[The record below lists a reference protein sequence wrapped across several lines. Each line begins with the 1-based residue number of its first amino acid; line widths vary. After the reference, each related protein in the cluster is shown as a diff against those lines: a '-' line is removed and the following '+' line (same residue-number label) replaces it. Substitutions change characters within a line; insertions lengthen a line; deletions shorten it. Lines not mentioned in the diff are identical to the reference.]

1 MLKHSQPSLH
11 CTNEETKIQRRGIFF
26 VSQSFFFN
34 NKNQDENDLKGER
47 ERERDSNMN

>member
-11 CTNEETKIQRRGIFF
+11 CTNEETKIQRHGIFF

-47 ERERDSNMN
+47 ERERETQI